1 MTTAIYPGTFDPMTL
16 GHVNII
22 ERGIK
27 LFDRVLVAVA
37 PGTHKSPMFS
47 LEQRIDLARQVIEP
61 FSSQVE
67 VISIE
72 GLLVKFAKIHD
83 ATVILR
89 GLRTANDFEYE
100 YQLSGMN
107 RQLAPDIETVFLTPE
122 DRYQCISSTLVREV
136 SRLGGDAH
144 LFVPP
149 VVNEAL
155 LERLKHGFIDY

>member
-16 GHVNII
+16 GHLNII
-22 ERGIK
+22 ERGVK

-47 LEQRIDLARQVIEP
+47 LEKRINLAREVLKDFP
-61 FSSQVE
+61 QVE
-67 VISIE
+67 VTCLE
-72 GLLVKFAKIHD
+72 GLLVKFAENHG

-107 RQLAPDIETVFLTPE
+107 HQLSPHVETVFLTPE

-136 SRLGGDAH
+136 ARLGGDAH
-144 LFVPP
+144 LFVPDL
-149 VVNEAL
+149 VNQSL
-155 LERLKHGFIDY
+155 LEELKNGFAHH

>member
-22 ERGIK
+22 ERGVK
-27 LFDRVLVAVA
+27 LFDRVLVAIA
-37 PGTHKSPMFS
+37 PGTHKTPMFS
-47 LEQRIDLARQVIEP
+47 LEKRIHLARQVLANWP
-61 FSSQVE
+61 QVE
-67 VISIE
+67 VLPLE
-72 GLLVKFAKIHD
+72 GLLVRFAETHE
-83 ATVILR
+83 ARVILR

-107 RQLAPDIETVFLTPE
+107 HQLSPGIETVFLTPE

-144 LFVPP
+144 LFVPEI
-149 VVNEAL
+149 VNHAL
-155 LERLKHGFIDY
+155 LEVLKHGASDY